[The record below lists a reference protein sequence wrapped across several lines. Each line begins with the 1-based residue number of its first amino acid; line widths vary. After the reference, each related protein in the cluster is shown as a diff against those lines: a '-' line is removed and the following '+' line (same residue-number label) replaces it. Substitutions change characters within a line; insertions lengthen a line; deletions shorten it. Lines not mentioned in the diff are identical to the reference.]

1 MPSLVLYQPDIPQNL
16 GACMRLCAC
25 FDVALHIVEPCGF
38 PLDEK
43 RVRRSGMDYGEHV
56 ALHRHADW
64 ESFESSGEGRTIVL
78 STKADSSIY
87 DFAFQPNDKLVMGRE
102 SAGLP
107 EDIHNSANHRLIIPM
122 SEHMRSLNVAMSAAI
137 VLSEARRQL
146 LFS

>member
-1 MPSLVLYQPDIPQNL
+1 
-16 GACMRLCAC
+16 
-25 FDVALHIVEPCGF
+25 
-38 PLDEK
+38 
-43 RVRRSGMDYGEHV
+43 MDYGEHV